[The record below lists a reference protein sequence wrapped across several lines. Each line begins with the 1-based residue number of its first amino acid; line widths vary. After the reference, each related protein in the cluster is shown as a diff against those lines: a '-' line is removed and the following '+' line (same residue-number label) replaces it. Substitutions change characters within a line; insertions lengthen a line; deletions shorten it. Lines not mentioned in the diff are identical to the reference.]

1 MPDSP
6 KTIEEKY
13 NRILNAWRNLAPEKT
28 FAGMTLKQFEEQVEK
43 SNIPREKLITL
54 DDEIRQEQANR
65 DTEDAVTLKACDLI
79 VKGVVADPMF
89 GDDSA
94 LYEAMGYV
102 RKSER
107 KSGLTRKK
115 NNLKPKPSE

>member
-1 MPDSP
+1 MPNSP
-6 KTIEEKY
+6 KENEDKMMMV
-13 NRILNAWRNLAPEKT
+13 LNAWKTLAPDKK
-28 FAGMTLKQFEEQVEK
+28 FGGLSVAQFEEQVNKSLAPRVRLDQIEDEK
-43 SNIPREKLITL
+43 KQQQALRES
-54 DDEIRQEQANR
+54 
-65 DTEDAVTLKACDLI
+65 EDAATLKEVQFI
-79 VKGVVADPMF
+79 VNNVLADPEF

-115 NNLKPKPSE
+115 NVSVNK

>member
-6 KTIEEKY
+6 KIIEEKY
-13 NRILNAWRNLAPEKT
+13 NRILNAWRTLAPDKK
-28 FAGMTLKQFEEQVEK
+28 FAGMSLAEFEAQVAK
-43 SNIPREKLITL
+43 SNVPREKLMAL
-54 DDEIRQEQANR
+54 EDEIKQEQANR
-65 DTEDAVTLKACDLI
+65 ETNDAVTVKFCDLI
-79 VKGVVADPMF
+79 VKSVVADPEF

-115 NNLKPKPSE
+115 NALKPKPAS